1 MTQIILPHWLVLT
14 YDLLE
19 DRRTIDVVITK
30 FSLCLK
36 MAGIF
41 ENLDNN
47 LRDWMKDEMQTRLF
61 EPFNRYEKKEEEKKQ
76 FLF

>member
-1 MTQIILPHWLVLT
+1 
-14 YDLLE
+14 
-19 DRRTIDVVITK
+19 
-30 FSLCLK
+30 
-36 MAGIF
+36 MAQIF

-61 EPFNRYEKKEEEKKQ
+61 EPFNRYEKEEEEKKQ